1 MRSSDLAA
9 LARVT
14 VRTLRHYH
22 SVGVLPEPTRRGNGY
37 REYTVQDLVRLLR
50 IKRLAALG
58 IPLERMPAMLEN
70 ETDTQAELL
79 DQLDADI
86 DAQLARL
93 QAQKALIALARMHE
107 AAPDLPPELAESLA
121 RFAATGASPAVIR
134 MDREQVILLAHLA
147 GNDGIDRLA
156 EVYGRLAESDVLTGA
171 ADFSRRFEALT
182 DDASESEVDT
192 MVSDVVAQFAPLI
205 RELGAGNDEPL
216 FDEAAAAT
224 LLDAYQAEV
233 LNRAQ
238 RSALAKLTERL
249 HHEGEDRELFPAVAS
264 AHPELR
270 GTLRNLEQDHSRT
283 GSWGHSDR
291 S

>member
-22 SVGVLPEPTRRGNGY
+22 SVGVLPEPARSRNGY

-50 IKRLAALG
+50 VKRLAALG
-58 IPLERMPAMLEN
+58 IPLERMPAMLENEN

-93 QAQKALIALARMHE
+93 HAQKALIGLARMHE

-121 RFAATGASPAVIR
+121 RFAATGASDSMKR
-134 MDREQVILLAHLA
+134 MDRDQVILLAHLA
-147 GNDGIDRLA
+147 GDAGIDRLA
-156 EVYGRLAESDVLTGA
+156 QVYRRLAEPDILTGVA
-171 ADFSRRFEALT
+171 AFSRRFDELPEG
-182 DDASESEVDT
+182 ASEAEIDV
-192 MVSDVVAQFAPLI
+192 MVTDFVARFAPLMN
-205 RELGAGNDEPL
+205 ELGAGNDEPL
-216 FDEAAAAT
+216 FDEAAVAS
-224 LLDAYQAEV
+224 LFDAYQAEM

-238 RSALAKLTERL
+238 RSALARFTERL
-249 HHEGEDRELFPAVAS
+249 QQQAAIP
-264 AHPELR
+264 P
-270 GTLRNLEQDHSRT
+270 
-283 GSWGHSDR
+283 GSTA
-291 S
+291 

>member
-22 SVGVLPEPTRRGNGY
+22 SVGVLPEPARSRNGY

-50 IKRLAALG
+50 VKRLAALG
-58 IPLERMPAMLEN
+58 IPLERMSAMLEN

-93 QAQKALIALARMHE
+93 QAQKALIGLARMHE

-121 RFAATGASPAVIR
+121 RFAATGASPALIR

-171 ADFSRRFEALT
+171 ADFSRRFEALA
-182 DDASESEVDT
+182 DDASESEADT
-192 MVSDVVAQFAPLI
+192 LVSDVVAQFAPLM

-238 RSALAKLTERL
+238 RSTLAKLTERL
-249 HHEGEDRELFPAVAS
+249 QHQADAS
-264 AHPELR
+264 AAEDPHA
-270 GTLRNLEQDHSRT
+270 
-283 GSWGHSDR
+283 
-291 S
+291 

>member
-22 SVGVLPEPTRRGNGY
+22 SVGVLPEPARGRNGY

-50 IKRLAALG
+50 VKRLAALG

-93 QAQKALIALARMHE
+93 HAQKALIGLARMHE

-121 RFAATGASPAVIR
+121 RFAATGASDSMKR
-134 MDREQVILLAHLA
+134 MDRDQVILLAHLA
-147 GNDGIDRLA
+147 GDAGIDRLA
-156 EVYGRLAESDVLTGA
+156 QVYRRLAEPDILTGVA
-171 ADFSRRFEALT
+171 AFSRRF
-182 DDASESEVDT
+182 DDLPEGASEAEIDV
-192 MVSDVVAQFAPLI
+192 MVTDFVARFAPLMN
-205 RELGAGNDEPL
+205 ELGAGNDEPL
-216 FDEAAAAT
+216 FDEAVVAS
-224 LLDAYQAEV
+224 LFDAYQAEM

-238 RSALAKLTERL
+238 RSALARFTERL
-249 HHEGEDRELFPAVAS
+249 QQQAAIP
-264 AHPELR
+264 P
-270 GTLRNLEQDHSRT
+270 
-283 GSWGHSDR
+283 GSTA
-291 S
+291 